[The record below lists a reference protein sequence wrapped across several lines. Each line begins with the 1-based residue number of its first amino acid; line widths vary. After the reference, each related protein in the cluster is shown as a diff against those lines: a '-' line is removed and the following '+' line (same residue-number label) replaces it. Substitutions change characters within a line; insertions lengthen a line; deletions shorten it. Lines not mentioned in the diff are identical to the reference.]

1 MYKIVAFTFVGAIT
15 MAVLVGLNPPDLGKP
30 AANEVAPVEQK
41 AETKNETSAQ
51 AMAGNGFASATL
63 MRAPDGHFY
72 ADAMVNGAPVRFM
85 VDTGA
90 TSVALTKADAQTI
103 GLQFNDAEFTAA
115 GEGAGGAINLKP
127 ITLDRV
133 AVGAVEA
140 TSVSGVIGDSSLK
153 QSLLGQ
159 SFLSRVGTVKI
170 EGDRMELR

>member
-1 MYKIVAFTFVGAIT
+1 MYKLVAFVFIGAIT
-15 MAVLVGLNPPDLGKP
+15 MAVLVGMNPPNLNSS
-30 AANEVAPVEQK
+30 AANETATVETAK
-41 AETKNETSAQ
+41 AEPAETKSETL
-51 AMAGNGFASATL
+51 AGNGFASATL
-63 MRAPDGHFY
+63 VRAEDGHFY
-72 ADAMVNGAPVRFM
+72 ASAMVNGAPVRFM

-103 GLQFNDAEFTAA
+103 GLQFNDAEFTGT
-115 GEGAGGAINLKP
+115 GEGAGGSLKIKP
-127 ITLDRV
+127 ITIDRI

-140 TSVSGVIGDSSLK
+140 TSVSGVIGDDSLR

>member
-1 MYKIVAFTFVGAIT
+1 
-15 MAVLVGLNPPDLGKP
+15 
-30 AANEVAPVEQK
+30 
-41 AETKNETSAQ
+41 
-51 AMAGNGFASATL
+51 
-63 MRAPDGHFY
+63 
-72 ADAMVNGAPVRFM
+72 MVNGAPVRFL

-103 GLQFNDAEFTAA
+103 GLQFNDAEFTGT
-115 GEGAGGAINLKP
+115 GEGAGGSLKIKP
-127 ITLDRV
+127 ITIDRI

-140 TSVSGVIGDSSLK
+140 TSVSGVIGDDSLK